1 MHTLKFNDA
10 LRLAGEVANAAALPA
25 QPRVG
30 VVRDI
35 YGRLRFAVD
44 AHRPKGLSEEDDDD
58 VDAPTPEALR
68 FPMDAHRILVAGAAR
83 LGAYATTTAVL
94 YREDFSNP
102 AALFENA
109 DWHETSLPWFEDS
122 EGTIQPELT
131 VRLLDRQVT
140 GQDWLRPP
148 VDAPSHPHRVVFFGL
163 KGGVGRSTALA
174 MVAWGLARQGKTVL
188 LIDFDL
194 ESPGLSSLVLP
205 PERVAEF
212 GIVDWL
218 VEDAVGQ
225 GDSVLG
231 AMVSASP
238 MAETTTGAIRVAA
251 AMGQKEQDYLAKL
264 ARAYADVPGPDGP
277 VRMGARMRHLVEL
290 LEARE
295 QPDVVLIDSRAGLHD
310 LAAVAIT
317 SLADTALLFATDSA
331 QTWSGF
337 RQLFCHWQRRRGVV
351 AHVRDR
357 LAIVRALTPKTDRE
371 HGVKRFQDRAY
382 KLFAE
387 TLYDEI
393 PPQSETQGTAEAD
406 ALDLF
411 HPSEADE
418 AAPHYPILV
427 DWDERFLEFDPGL
440 RPEQGGATAAQ
451 VDAAFGALIQWVAQR
466 TAEVSA

>member
-1 MHTLKFNDA
+1 MNTLKFNDA
-10 LRLAGEVANAAALPA
+10 LRVAGEVANASALPA

-44 AHRPKGLSEEDDDD
+44 AHRPSALADAEDDGNVAIADNQRY
-58 VDAPTPEALR
+58 PLEA
-68 FPMDAHRILVAGAAR
+68 HQILVEGAAR
-83 LGAYATTTAVL
+83 LGAYASTSTVL
-94 YREDFSNP
+94 YREDFYNP
-102 AALFENA
+102 ATLFENA
-109 DWHETSLPWFEDS
+109 DWHETTLPSFEDS
-122 EGTIQPELT
+122 EGLVRPELT
-131 VRLLDRQVT
+131 LRLLDRQIT

-148 VDAPSHPHRVVFFGL
+148 IDSAPHPHRVVFFGL
-163 KGGVGRSTALA
+163 KGGVGRSTALS

-231 AMVSASP
+231 SMVSASP
-238 MAETTTGAIRVAA
+238 LAETTTGAIRVAA
-251 AMGQKEQDYLAKL
+251 AMGQQEQDYLAKL
-264 ARAYADVPGPDGP
+264 ARAYADVPGPAGP
-277 VRMGARMRHLVEL
+277 VRMGARLRRILEL
-290 LEARE
+290 LEAKE

-331 QTWSGF
+331 QTWLGF
-337 RQLFCHWQRRRGVV
+337 RQLFSHWQRRRGVV
-351 AHVRDR
+351 AQVRDR
-357 LAIVRALTPKTDRE
+357 LAVVRALTPKTDRE
-371 HGVKRFQDRAY
+371 TGVRRFQSRAY

-393 PPQSETQGTAEAD
+393 PPASETDGMTEAD
-406 ALDLF
+406 GLDLF

-418 AAPHYPILV
+418 AAPHYPILWIGTS
-427 DWDERFLEFDPGL
+427 DSWSSTLRFAPSRAVRL
-440 RPEQGGATAAQ
+440 RPRWTRLS
-451 VDAAFGALIQWVAQR
+451 VP
-466 TAEVSA
+466 